1 MAMFDARELALAI
14 VRHPHHFEKAI
25 EEYEDMM
32 YEYSSKKANESEN
45 SLKLC
50 FSKDAAVKLADM
62 MILFKRM
69 MIDAQFTILL

>member
-62 MILFKRM
+62 MNSFQK
-69 MIDAQFTILL
+69 DDD